1 MAREAVQAYLSAVGA
16 RIRWRRA
23 RRPLLEELAAHI
35 DDQAADYRA
44 QGMGE
49 EEALER
55 AVAEMGDPEAVGR
68 DLDRLH
74 RPDCRWELALGA
86 LLLLLAGVYL
96 QYLVYREGEAWMME
110 HYARQAEHVLAALAA
125 LGAAWLSDCTRL
137 LRRRWTAPA
146 LLLLGC
152 LGALLLGLP
161 SQIRMW
167 SVQSYWS
174 LLLPVLYAACLCR
187 LRDRGGWTALFCGAA
202 AVLLC
207 LPALAVPNFTAFTVS
222 LLSMLLILGAAVWL
236 GWSRAGRGRG
246 LLLAWGPAGALGALC
261 GAAGSSHGAQWLSA
275 FLHPETDPV
284 GAGFLYLSLREDP
297 GRVLRSPIDNGSD
310 YLLAFLARQWG
321 RWVFAAAALLLLLT
335 AALLLRRIGRL
346 HSRSGKLLALSC
358 LLPLLLQG
366 AVYLLFNMGWWP
378 GAPLSLP
385 FLSYGGTYLV
395 LDAALLGGL
404 LSVFRMDA
412 LLRDGASGP
421 AGPILPERLELAL
434 AGGRLR
440 IEYRRR
446 RE

>member
-1 MAREAVQAYLSAVGA
+1 MAHEAVQAYLSAVGA

-110 HYARQAEHVLAALAA
+110 HYAWQAENALAALAA

-261 GAAGSSHGAQWLSA
+261 GAAGSSHGARWLSA

-310 YLLAFLARQWG
+310 YLLAFLARQ
-321 RWVFAAAALLLLLT
+321 
-335 AALLLRRIGRL
+335 
-346 HSRSGKLLALSC
+346 
-358 LLPLLLQG
+358 
-366 AVYLLFNMGWWP
+366 
-378 GAPLSLP
+378 
-385 FLSYGGTYLV
+385 
-395 LDAALLGGL
+395 
-404 LSVFRMDA
+404 
-412 LLRDGASGP
+412 
-421 AGPILPERLELAL
+421 
-434 AGGRLR
+434 
-440 IEYRRR
+440 
-446 RE
+446 

>member
-96 QYLVYREGEAWMME
+96 QYLVYREGKAWMME
-110 HYARQAEHVLAALAA
+110 HYARQAENALAALAA

-202 AVLLC
+202 AV
-207 LPALAVPNFTAFTVS
+207 
-222 LLSMLLILGAAVWL
+222 WL

-261 GAAGSSHGAQWLSA
+261 GAAGSSHGARWLSA

-310 YLLAFLARQWG
+310 YLLAFLSRQWG
-321 RWVFAAAALLLLLT
+321 RWMFAAAALLLLLT

>member
-1 MAREAVQAYLSAVGA
+1 M
-16 RIRWRRA
+16 
-23 RRPLLEELAAHI
+23 P
-35 DDQAADYRA
+35 
-44 QGMGE
+44 
-49 EEALER
+49 
-55 AVAEMGDPEAVGR
+55 
-68 DLDRLH
+68 
-74 RPDCRWELALGA
+74 
-86 LLLLLAGVYL
+86 
-96 QYLVYREGEAWMME
+96 
-110 HYARQAEHVLAALAA
+110 
-125 LGAAWLSDCTRL
+125 
-137 LRRRWTAPA
+137 
-146 LLLLGC
+146 
-152 LGALLLGLP
+152 
-161 SQIRMW
+161 
-167 SVQSYWS
+167 
-174 LLLPVLYAACLCR
+174 
-187 LRDRGGWTALFCGAA
+187 
-202 AVLLC
+202 
-207 LPALAVPNFTAFTVS
+207 
-222 LLSMLLILGAAVWL
+222 LILGAAVWL

-261 GAAGSSHGAQWLSA
+261 GAAGSSHGARWLSA

-366 AVYLLFNMGWWP
+366 AVYLLFNIGWWP

-434 AGGRLR
+434 AGGRIR

>member
-1 MAREAVQAYLSAVGA
+1 
-16 RIRWRRA
+16 
-23 RRPLLEELAAHI
+23 
-35 DDQAADYRA
+35 
-44 QGMGE
+44 
-49 EEALER
+49 
-55 AVAEMGDPEAVGR
+55 
-68 DLDRLH
+68 
-74 RPDCRWELALGA
+74 
-86 LLLLLAGVYL
+86 
-96 QYLVYREGEAWMME
+96 ME
-110 HYARQAEHVLAALAA
+110 HYARQAENALAALAA

-261 GAAGSSHGAQWLSA
+261 GAAGSSHGARWLSA
-275 FLHPETDPV
+275 FLHPEADPV

-297 GRVLRSPIDNGSD
+297 GRVLRSPIANGSD

-412 LLRDGASGP
+412 LLRDGTSGP